1 MKKAVL
7 FDLDGTLIDSREG
20 ISNAA
25 NYAADCMGLP
35 PMPFAQLRQYIGPP
49 LFELF
54 RYGYGMEP
62 QQAEEAVTHYREYYN
77 EKGKYEFAVYDGI
90 QETLQGLQDAG
101 MGIALCTAKPEKFA
115 VSILQKSG
123 MDAYIQQV
131 FAATLSRTISHKA
144 DLLQEAQRRLAV
156 PCVMV
161 GDRCFDIDAAH
172 HCGAE
177 SVGVLYGFGT
187 RQEIENCHPTYI
199 VETPQELVPV
209 LVKK

>member
-1 MKKAVL
+1 MEKAVL

-35 PMPFAQLRQYIGPP
+35 PMPFAQLREFIGPP
-49 LFELF
+49 LVELF
-54 RYGYGMEP
+54 RCGYGMEP
-62 QQAEEAVTHYREYYN
+62 RQAQEAVAHYREYYN
-77 EKGKYEFAVYDGI
+77 EKGKDEFAVYDGI
-90 QETLQGLQDAG
+90 PETLQGLRDAG
-101 MGIALCTAKPEKFA
+101 MEVALCTAKPEKFA
-115 VSILQKSG
+115 VPILQKSG

-131 FAATLSRTISHKA
+131 FAATLSRTVSHKA
-144 DLLQEAQRRLAV
+144 DLVEEAQRTLSL

-187 RQEIENCHPTYI
+187 RQEIENCRPTYI
-199 VETPQELVPV
+199 VETPQELLPV
-209 LVKK
+209 FVKK

>member
-1 MKKAVL
+1 MEKAVL

-35 PMPFAQLRQYIGPP
+35 PMPFAQLREFIGPP
-49 LFELF
+49 LVELF
-54 RYGYGMEP
+54 RCGYGMEP
-62 QQAEEAVTHYREYYN
+62 RQAQEAVAHYREYYN
-77 EKGKYEFAVYDGI
+77 EKGKDEFTVYDGI
-90 QETLQGLQDAG
+90 PETLQGLRDAG
-101 MGIALCTAKPEKFA
+101 MEVALCTAKPEKFA
-115 VSILQKSG
+115 VPILQKSG

-131 FAATLSRTISHKA
+131 FAATLSRTVSHKA
-144 DLLQEAQRRLAV
+144 DLVEEAQRTLSV

-187 RQEIENCHPTYI
+187 RQEIENCRPTYI
-199 VETPQELVPV
+199 VETPQELLPV
-209 LVKK
+209 FVKK